1 MCLARYLDVLK
12 AEIRTSIAPDHKSVF
27 LSVEIKSEF
36 KRGPGLWKV
45 NNTLLEDENY
55 KELIMFYYSQIVE
68 KHSEVTDKQLLW
80 ELIKMELRSKTI
92 KYSKQKRREIKD
104 IEITLQTRL
113 QDLDKKICN
122 SNILDKEIL
131 DSYEAAKEE
140 LKRIHE
146 LRGHEATFRSKMKW
160 IEQGEK
166 PTKYFFN
173 LEKSLYE
180 KKLIRELK
188 LENDEITSNPTL
200 INKEIESFYA
210 NTYTSKFDETRIS
223 QQNIPFEDFI
233 EGLNIPQLSKEEQEH
248 LAQDL
253 TCKELKDA
261 LSSFTDNKTPGE
273 DGFTKEF
280 YEAFFDLL
288 WKDLLQFIQRSF

>member
-1 MCLARYLDVLK
+1 MSRPISFDVLK

-27 LSVEIKSEF
+27 LSAEIKSEF
-36 KRGPGLWKV
+36 KRGPGLWKF
-45 NNTLLEDENY
+45 NNTLLEDKNY
-55 KELIMFYYSQIVE
+55 KELIMFYYPQIVE

-113 QDLDKKICN
+113 QDLDNKICN
-122 SNILDKEIL
+122 SNTLDKEIL

-146 LRGHEATFRSKMKW
+146 LRGHEVMFRSKMKW

-173 LEKSLYE
+173 LEKSHYE
-180 KKLIRELK
+180 K
-188 LENDEITSNPTL
+188 N
-200 INKEIESFYA
+200 SFA
-210 NTYTSKFDETRIS
+210 S
-223 QQNIPFEDFI
+223 
-233 EGLNIPQLSKEEQEH
+233 
-248 LAQDL
+248 
-253 TCKELKDA
+253 
-261 LSSFTDNKTPGE
+261 
-273 DGFTKEF
+273 
-280 YEAFFDLL
+280 
-288 WKDLLQFIQRSF
+288 